1 METNPIDI
9 EKVLCPQKNKL
20 VVQGC
25 SIFTTIVDAE
35 LDPLDCEFT
44 NGGSV
49 IINTENL
56 AYIDLS
62 YQNLYDLID
71 LIESAEEM
79 YKKPF
84 KK

>member
-1 METNPIDI
+1 MGKKPIDI
-9 EKVLCPQKNKL
+9 ERVLFPEKNKL

-35 LDPLDCEFT
+35 IDPLNCEFT

-56 AYIDLS
+56 TYIDLS